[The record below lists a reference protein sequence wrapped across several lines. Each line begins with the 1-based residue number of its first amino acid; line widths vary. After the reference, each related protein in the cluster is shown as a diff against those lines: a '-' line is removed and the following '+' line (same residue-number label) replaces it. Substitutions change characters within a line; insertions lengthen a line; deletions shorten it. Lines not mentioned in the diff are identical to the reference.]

1 MKKRSKRNYSP
12 VYKKEF
18 VLINDSSNID
28 AESKV
33 RLKIIKT
40 KEIAYYETASKMLKE
55 GKALCDLI
63 WQDFVGFVYEWS
75 FTGQWNCYYRK
86 YYRNDGISFI
96 TTKAIDQIGEIK
108 CIWVVKK
115 FALKRLIG
123 VKLIRELN
131 FLVSDNHATKG
142 IIVTTST
149 LTRGALQLIRDHN
162 FKLSF
167 IDYKMLEKQL
177 TNNFEEVDNSEIP
190 F

>member
-1 MKKRSKRNYSP
+1 MIKRSYRP

-18 VLINDSSNID
+18 ILINETSSNGT
-28 AESKV
+28 ESHV
-33 RLKIIKT
+33 RLKLIKT
-40 KEIAYYETASKMLKE
+40 KEIAYFETVSKILKQ
-55 GKALCDLI
+55 GKALSDLI
-63 WQDFVGFVYEWS
+63 WQDFVGFVYEWT

-86 YYRNDGISFI
+86 YHQNGGVSFI
-96 TTKAIDQIGEIK
+96 TTKKIDQIGEIK

-115 FALKRLIG
+115 FAINRLIG

-131 FLVSDNHATKG
+131 FLVSDNDATKG

-149 LTRGALQLIRDHN
+149 LTKGALKLIQDHN

-167 IDYKMLEKQL
+167 IDHKILEKQL
-177 TNNFEEVDNSEIP
+177 KDDLEEIEIDNSTLP